1 MLPYLPEIDP
11 PKGTQLL
18 RIPSMGIPSS
28 TREGRVIIGEEAP
41 DTQADSVTNSHTS
54 HLFF

>member
-1 MLPYLPEIDP
+1 MPPYLPEIDP

-18 RIPSMGIPSS
+18 RIPSMGASS
-28 TREGRVIIGEEAP
+28 TREGGVIIGEEAP
-41 DTQADSVTNSHTS
+41 DTQTDSVTNSHTS